1 MKSQRS
7 TFAAEYLVTRP
18 GRSWDAKV
26 FESGEEVA
34 EIQKGEGPTS
44 VMKTK
49 GGETLILSR
58 TVNGEIKPFSLEM
71 TVLKSGEA
79 QGGEGGITAFTIRDH
94 LFEHHG
100 KIYMLTNSPQGRPL
114 REFLLGKR
122 YICRLDNF
130 PSSRLAEM
138 DHETRSSLR
147 RFRGVPAGEM
157 DGIGTEGHHVRL
169 SEELEDIG
177 MPLAAACYLL
187 YSTA

>member
-1 MKSQRS
+1 MESQRN
-7 TFAAEYLVTRP
+7 TFAVEYLVTRTGRP
-18 GRSWDAKV
+18 GDAKI
-26 FESGEEVA
+26 FASGEEVA
-34 EIQKGEGPTS
+34 EIQKGEGQTC

-49 GGETLILSR
+49 DGETLILSR
-58 TVNGEIKPFSLEM
+58 TVNGEVRPFSLEM
-71 TVLKSGEA
+71 TALKSGGA
-79 QGGEGGITAFTIRDH
+79 HAGEGGISAFTIRDH

-100 KIYMLTNSPQGRPL
+100 KIYMLTNSPEGRPL

-130 PSSRLAEM
+130 PFSRLAEM
-138 DHETRSSLR
+138 DHETRSRLR
-147 RFRGVPAGEM
+147 RFRGVPVGEM